1 VADTKDVAERE
12 ALMARITELEVK
24 VAFQDR
30 TIDELD
36 GLVRAFTD
44 QLEELTRQIETVR
57 STLAD
62 LRETGP
68 ANEKPP
74 HY

>member
-1 VADTKDVAERE
+1 MADTKEPTDRP
-12 ALMARITELEVK
+12 ALLARITELEVK

-30 TIDELD
+30 TIEDLD
-36 GLVRAFTD
+36 GVVREFTEKI
-44 QLEELTRQIETVR
+44 EELTRQLESVR
-57 STLAD
+57 STLAQM
-62 LRETGP
+62 RETGP